1 MKHFRV
7 LAPLI
12 FALALP
18 AFFLKAEQKSA
29 EDGPRPLKALL
40 IAGGCCHDYVKQHEI
55 LYKGIQ
61 ERANV
66 RVDVVWTRDRS
77 TNPPLPI
84 YKNPDWAKGYD
95 IIIHDEC
102 AASNKDPEVLK
113 NILEAHKT
121 VPAVHL
127 HCAMHSF
134 RQGNDLWFK
143 HLGLQSSG
151 HGPQE
156 PISIQFTDPKHPITK
171 GLEDWVTKK
180 EELYNNVNVFDA
192 HPLALGH
199 QKYKR
204 GDKDVSSSAIVAWTN
219 EKQGAPSFSTTI
231 GHNSYTVED
240 PRYLDLVTRGLLW
253 SAGKL
258 NKEYLTP
265 YTGSNVVTELGKSE
279 KAVESIF
286 ANPPKD
292 AVMVKLTASST
303 QTSDSH
309 FPWQAVDGNE
319 KTRWTANGS
328 KYPAWLQLEFQ
339 KPQSVTEATILW
351 EIRNQ
356 WYHYKIESSK
366 DGKNWQ
372 IAYDGSSNQRKSDT
386 TDKLAAKDI
395 KFLRVTLLKQESGK
409 WPALWELKLKG
420 PKGPLKLFP
429 ILNKAEQKQTN
440 SVNGKGFEKSGN
452 IKPRIVKLTPAEE
465 NEILKDTTVPD
476 GFEKTLFAP
485 WQTANYPVYVA
496 ASPGGDLYVSSDGN
510 GSLGR
515 QPGRGRVLRL
525 RDKDKDGRADEVTE
539 FVRDIDSPRGLIWD
553 HDRLYLLHPPHISVF
568 FDRDGDGV
576 AEKSKR
582 LISDIAF
589 GFKDRPADHTTNDIT
604 MGIDGWIYI
613 AGGDFGFMK
622 ATGTDGRTLQHRGG
636 GVIRF
641 RPDGSGL
648 ELYSTGTR
656 NILATPMSPTLDMFT
671 RDNTNDGGGWDV
683 RFHHLTPLA
692 DHGYPR
698 LYKNFEKEH
707 IHPLADY
714 GGGSGCGGVYISE
727 PGFPDEW
734 NHAPF
739 TVDWGRAGS
748 FRHTVSPYGATFK
761 ETAAPKQ
768 FIKMNRPTDAD
779 VDGMS
784 TVYQAS
790 WKGPATFNWAGPN
803 HGYIA
808 RVRPKGYTPAPLPDF
823 EKLSD
828 PELVKVLESPSHM
841 RRLAAQRAILR
852 RPESEKTN
860 ELLLNLAAD
869 KSKSIGSRIAAL
881 YGVTQRG
888 IDSNDSMRIIKSV
901 LGALKNDDSI
911 APYLTRA
918 YGDMALDLVT
928 AGKPTPLLEDF
939 FKWGMELKDPRS
951 ILEAIV
957 SAVRQNKTG
966 VAGAIALHLSSP
978 DPVIR
983 HTAYRAL
990 AKMGGHKA
998 AFSMINSDNIDTRK
1012 AAAWALMRM
1021 HKKEVVDE
1029 LLKRLSS
1036 EKNPSKRKPLLS
1048 TLARL
1053 YHKEA
1058 EWKGDSWGTRP
1069 DTRGPYYQLA
1079 TWEQSERIL
1088 NELKK
1093 ILDTAP
1099 AEEAGFIVEKL
1110 NKNRIQSNE
1119 ALNKVISLAVKDA
1132 KLIPAAIAQIA
1143 AAGDAPNSAIP
1154 LVLKGAR
1161 DPETPPGA
1169 LASAVAIL
1177 IKSDDKEALPAVLTA
1192 LSTLEKAKGFGKDQS
1207 AARGSFLNAP
1217 KLENHHLILE
1227 KIAAEKPGTSE
1238 GKWASMSIL
1247 QLASRKGGSP
1257 ESREMSRKAIDLA
1270 WPDPKQRLAFIK
1282 AAQDLRNPVINARIA
1297 AALSDP
1303 DTAIAKAAESA
1314 AGRLKIQAP
1323 GKDKTPK
1330 IATLKPAAAIKQV
1343 SGMKGDVALGQA
1355 IYTRATCNAC
1365 HTVSQKE
1372 KQKGPYLGNITE
1384 TYRRNELAE
1393 AILVPGKT
1401 IAQGFATNVFTLK
1414 DGSSKMGF
1422 VTDESGDSVSLRD
1435 VTSAEHTFKKSQI
1448 EERSALPNSLMPPGL
1463 MAHFTT
1469 HEMASLLSYLE
1480 SLAKKK

>member
-1 MKHFRV
+1 MKHLRV

-12 FALALP
+12 FTLALP
-18 AFFLKAEQKSA
+18 AFFLKAEQKAA

-121 VPAVHL
+121 IPAVHL

-156 PISIQFTDPKHPITK
+156 PVSIQFTDPKHPITK

-231 GHNSYTVED
+231 GHNNYTVED

-265 YTGSNVVTELGKSE
+265 YTGSNVVTELGKSK

-339 KPQSVTEATILW
+339 KPQTVTEATIFW

-366 DGKNWQ
+366 DGKSWQ

-395 KFLRVTLLKQESGK
+395 RFLRVTLLKQESGK

-465 NEILKDTTVPD
+465 NEILKDTAVPN

-515 QPGRGRVLRL
+515 QPERGRVLRL
-525 RDKDKDGRADEVTE
+525 RDKDNDGRADEVTE

-808 RVRPKGYTPAPLPDF
+808 RVRPKGYTPKPLPDF
-823 EKLSD
+823 EKMKNK
-828 PELVKVLESPSHM
+828 ELVNALKSPSHI
-841 RRLAAQRAILR
+841 RTLAAQRAILR
-852 RPESEKTN
+852 REMN
-860 ELLLNLAAD
+860 FELKKALVDFIPNRKEPLTA
-869 KSKSIGSRIAAL
+869 RIAAL
-881 YGVTQRG
+881 FALTLH
-888 IDSNDSMRIIKSV
+888 SPES
-901 LGALKNDDSI
+901 GALI
-911 APYLTRA
+911 ALVNPGTELQIQPYVIRA
-918 YGDMALDLVT
+918 NSEVTHPASLDL
-928 AGKPTPLLEDF
+928 LLDEIT
-939 FKWGMELKDPRS
+939 KALAKSSPRAT
-951 ILEAIV
+951 IEAIF
-957 SAVRQNKTG
+957 ALTKLTG
-966 VAGAIALHLSSP
+966 EQDSPKAANAIAQHLASP

-990 AKMGGHKA
+990 AKMDGHKA

-1012 AAAWALMRM
+1012 AAAWALMRI

-1036 EKNPSKRKPLLS
+1036 EKNSSKRKPLLS

-1079 TWEQSERIL
+1079 TWKQSERIL

-1119 ALNKVISLAVKDA
+1119 ALNKVISLAIKDA

-1143 AAGDAPNSAIP
+1143 ASGDAPNSAIP

-1177 IKSDDKEALPAVLTA
+1177 VKSDDKEALPAVLTA

-1257 ESREMSRKAIDLA
+1257 ESREMSLKAIDLA

-1282 AAQDLRNPVINARIA
+1282 AAQDLRNPVINDRIG

-1303 DTAIAKAAESA
+1303 DAAIAQAAKSA
-1314 AGRLKIQAP
+1314 AGRLKIQTP
-1323 GKDKTPK
+1323 GEDKTPK
-1330 IATLKPAAAIKQV
+1330 IATLKPAAAIKKV

-1435 VTSAEHTFKKSQI
+1435 ISSAEHTFKKSQI
-1448 EERSALPNSLMPPGL
+1448 KERSTLPNSLMPSGL
-1463 MAHFTT
+1463 MANFTT

>member
-18 AFFLKAEQKSA
+18 AFFLKAEQKA
-29 EDGPRPLKALL
+29 TEDGPRPLKALL

-121 VPAVHL
+121 IPAVHL

-156 PISIQFTDPKHPITK
+156 PVSIQFTDPNHPITK

-199 QKYKR
+199 QTYKR

-258 NKEYLTP
+258 NDEYLTP
-265 YTGSNVVTELGKSE
+265 YTGSNVVTELGKSK
-279 KAVESIF
+279 KAVEPIF
-286 ANPPKD
+286 ANPAKD

-339 KPQSVTEATILW
+339 KPQTVTEATIFW

-356 WYHYKIESSK
+356 WYQYKIESSK

-372 IAYDGSSNQRKSDT
+372 IAFDGSSNQRKSDT

-395 KFLRVTLLKQESGK
+395 KFLRVTLLKQESGM

-452 IKPRIVKLTPAEE
+452 IKPRIVKLTPEE
-465 NEILKDTTVPD
+465 EAEILKDTTVPD

-576 AEKSKR
+576 AESSKR

-656 NILATPMSPTLDMFT
+656 NILATPISPTLDMFT

-748 FRHTVSPYGATFK
+748 FRHAVSPYGATFK
-761 ETAAPKQ
+761 ETAAPQQ

-808 RVRPKGYTPAPLPDF
+808 RVRPKGYTPEPLPDF
-823 EKLSD
+823 EKMKNK
-828 PELVKVLESPSHM
+828 ELVNALKSPSHI
-841 RRLAAQRAILR
+841 RTLAAQRAILR
-852 RPESEKTN
+852 REMN
-860 ELLLNLAAD
+860 FELRKALVDFIPNREEPLTA
-869 KSKSIGSRIAAL
+869 RIAAL
-881 YGVTQRG
+881 FALTLH
-888 IDSNDSMRIIKSV
+888 SPES
-901 LGALKNDDSI
+901 GALI
-911 APYLTRA
+911 ALVNPEIELQIQPYVIRA
-918 YGDMALDLVT
+918 NSEVTHPASLDL
-928 AGKPTPLLEDF
+928 LLDEIT
-939 FKWGMELKDPRS
+939 KALAKSSPRAT
-951 ILEAIV
+951 IEAIFALTKLTEEQD
-957 SAVRQNKTG
+957 SPKAAN
-966 VAGAIALHLSSP
+966 AIAQHLSSP

-1036 EKNPSKRKPLLS
+1036 EKGAAKRKPLLS

-1119 ALNKVISLAVKDA
+1119 ALNKVISLAMKDA

-1143 AAGDAPNSAIP
+1143 AAGDAPHSAIP

-1177 IKSDDKEALPAVLTA
+1177 VKSDDKEALPAVLTA

-1257 ESREMSRKAIDLA
+1257 ESREMSLKAIDLA
-1270 WPDPKQRLAFIK
+1270 WPDPKQRLALIK
-1282 AAQDLRNPVINARIA
+1282 AAQDLRNPVINDRIS

-1303 DTAIAKAAESA
+1303 DAAIAKAAKSA
-1314 AGRLKIQAP
+1314 AGRLKIQTP
-1323 GKDKTPK
+1323 GEDKTPR
-1330 IATLKPAAAIKQV
+1330 IGTLKPEAAIKQV
-1343 SGMKGDVALGQA
+1343 SGMKGDIALGQA

-1435 VTSAEHTFKKSQI
+1435 ITSMEHTFKKSQVK
-1448 EERSALPNSLMPPGL
+1448 ERSTLPNSLMPLGL
-1463 MAHFTT
+1463 MANFTT

>member
-18 AFFLKAEQKSA
+18 AFFLKAEQKAA

-156 PISIQFTDPKHPITK
+156 PVSIQFTDPNHPITK

-258 NKEYLTP
+258 NEEYLTP

-339 KPQSVTEATILW
+339 KPQTVTEATIFW

-429 ILNKAEQKQTN
+429 ILNKSEQKQTN
-440 SVNGKGFEKSGN
+440 SVDGKDFEKSGN

-568 FDRDGDGV
+568 LDRDGDGV
-576 AEKSKR
+576 AEESKR

-761 ETAAPKQ
+761 ETAAPQQ

-808 RVRPKGYTPAPLPDF
+808 RVRPKGYTPEPLPDF
-823 EKLSD
+823 EKMENK
-828 PELVKVLESPSHM
+828 ELVNALKSPSHI
-841 RRLAAQRAILR
+841 RTLAAQRAILR
-852 RPESEKTN
+852 RKMN
-860 ELLLNLAAD
+860 FELRKALVDFIPNREEPLTA
-869 KSKSIGSRIAAL
+869 RIAAL
-881 YGVTQRG
+881 FALTLH
-888 IDSNDSMRIIKSV
+888 SPES
-901 LGALKNDDSI
+901 GALI
-911 APYLTRA
+911 ALVNPEIELQIQPYVIRA
-918 YGDMALDLVT
+918 NSEVTHPASLDL
-928 AGKPTPLLEDF
+928 LLDEIT
-939 FKWGMELKDPRS
+939 KALAKSSPRAT
-951 ILEAIV
+951 IEAIFALTKLTEEQD
-957 SAVRQNKTG
+957 SPKAAN
-966 VAGAIALHLSSP
+966 AIAQHLSSP

-1177 IKSDDKEALPAVLTA
+1177 VKSDDKEALPAVLTA

-1303 DTAIAKAAESA
+1303 DAAIAKAAKSA

-1330 IATLKPAAAIKQV
+1330 IATLKPAAAIKKV
-1343 SGMKGDVALGQA
+1343 SGMKGEVALGQA

-1435 VTSAEHTFKKSQI
+1435 ITSAEHTFKKSQI
-1448 EERSALPNSLMPPGL
+1448 KERSTLPNSLMPSGL
-1463 MAHFTT
+1463 MANFTT

>member
-12 FALALP
+12 FALAMP
-18 AFFLKAEQKSA
+18 AFFLNAEQKAS

-84 YKNPDWAKGYD
+84 YKNPDWARGYD

-121 VPAVHL
+121 IPAVHL

-156 PISIQFTDPKHPITK
+156 PVSIQFTDPNHPITK

-199 QKYKR
+199 QTYKR

-258 NKEYLTP
+258 NDEYLTP

-319 KTRWTANGS
+319 KSRWTANGS

-339 KPQSVTEATILW
+339 KPQTVTGATIFW

-356 WYHYKIESSK
+356 WYQYKIESSK

-386 TDKLAAKDI
+386 SDKLAAKDI
-395 KFLRVTLLKQESGK
+395 KFLRVTLLKQESGM

-420 PKGPLKLFP
+420 PKGPLRLFP

-496 ASPGGDLYVSSDGN
+496 ASPDGDLYVSSDGN

-576 AEKSKR
+576 AESSKR

-656 NILATPMSPTLDMFT
+656 NILATPMSPTLDMFS

-698 LYKNFEKEH
+698 LYKNFEKE
-707 IHPLADY
+707 IITPLADY

-748 FRHTVSPYGATFK
+748 FRHTVNPYGATFK
-761 ETAAPKQ
+761 ETAPPKQ

-784 TVYQAS
+784 TIYQAS
-790 WKGPATFNWAGPN
+790 WKGPATFKWAGPN

-808 RVRPKGYTPAPLPDF
+808 RVRPKGYTPESLPDF
-823 EKLSD
+823 DKMNNK
-828 PELVKVLESPSHM
+828 ELVNALKSPSHI
-841 RRLAAQRAILR
+841 RTLAAQRAILR
-852 RPESEKTN
+852 REMN
-860 ELLLNLAAD
+860 FELRKELVDFIPNRKEPLTA
-869 KSKSIGSRIAAL
+869 RIAAL
-881 YGVTQRG
+881 FALTLH
-888 IDSNDSMRIIKSV
+888 SPES
-901 LGALKNDDSI
+901 GALI
-911 APYLTRA
+911 ALVNPETELQIQPYVIRA
-918 YGDMALDLVT
+918 NSEITHPASLDL
-928 AGKPTPLLEDF
+928 LLDAIT
-939 FKWGMELKDPRS
+939 KALVKSSPRAT
-951 ILEAIV
+951 IEAIF
-957 SAVRQNKTG
+957 ALTKLTEKQDNPK
-966 VAGAIALHLSSP
+966 AANAIAQHLSSP
-978 DPVIR
+978 DHVIR

-990 AKMGGHKA
+990 AKMGAHNA
-998 AFSMINSDNIDTRK
+998 AFSMIDADNIDTRK

-1029 LLKRLSS
+1029 LLKRLLS
-1036 EKNPSKRKPLLS
+1036 EKDAAKRKPLLS

-1058 EWKGDSWGTRP
+1058 GWKGDSWGTRP

-1110 NKNRIQSNE
+1110 NKNRIQSNK
-1119 ALNKVISLAVKDA
+1119 ALNKVISLAMKDA
-1132 KLIPAAIAQIA
+1132 KFIPTAIAQIA

-1177 IKSDDKEALPAVLTA
+1177 VKSDDKEALPAVLTA

-1257 ESREMSRKAIDLA
+1257 ESREMSLKAIDLA

-1282 AAQDLRNPVINARIA
+1282 AAEDLRNPVINDRIG

-1303 DTAIAKAAESA
+1303 DATIAKAAKSA

-1323 GKDKTPK
+1323 GEDKTPK
-1330 IATLKPAAAIKQV
+1330 IATLKPAAAIKKV
-1343 SGMKGDVALGQA
+1343 SGMKGEVALGQA

-1372 KQKGPYLGNITE
+1372 KPKGPYLGNITE
-1384 TYRRNELAE
+1384 TYRRNEIAE

-1401 IAQGFATNVFTLK
+1401 VAQGFATNVFTLK
-1414 DGSSKMGF
+1414 DGSSKIGF

-1435 VTSAEHTFKKSQI
+1435 ITSAEHTFKKSQI
-1448 EERSALPNSLMPPGL
+1448 KERSTLPNSLMPSGL
-1463 MAHFTT
+1463 MANFTT

>member
-1 MKHFRV
+1 MKHLRV

-12 FALALP
+12 LALALP
-18 AFFLKAEQKSA
+18 AFFLKAEQKTPD
-29 EDGPRPLKALL
+29 DGPRPLKALL

-66 RVDVVWTRDRS
+66 RVDVIWTRDKS
-77 TNPPLPI
+77 TNPPLPF
-84 YKNPDWAKGYD
+84 YQDPDWAKGYD
-95 IIIHDEC
+95 VIIHDEC
-102 AASNKDPEVLK
+102 AADNKDKQVLK

-121 VPAVHL
+121 IPAVHL

-156 PISIQFTDPKHPITK
+156 PLTIQFTDPEHPITK
-171 GLEDWVTKK
+171 GMEDWVTGK

-199 QKYKR
+199 QTYKR
-204 GDKDVSSSAIVAWTN
+204 GDKDVTNSAIVAWTN

-231 GHNSYTVED
+231 GHNNYTVED

-253 SAGKL
+253 SCGKL
-258 NKEYLTP
+258 NKEYLKS
-265 YTGSNVVTELGKSE
+265 YTGSNVITEVKTEEKKPATSFGK
-279 KAVESIF
+279 
-286 ANPPKD
+286 PPKD
-292 AVMVKLTASST
+292 ATMVKLTAQSV
-303 QTSDSH
+303 QVSDGH
-309 FPWQAVDGNE
+309 YPWKAIDGDVN
-319 KTRWTANGS
+319 TRWTGDGAGMPN
-328 KYPAWLQLEFQ
+328 WLQLEFE
-339 KPQSVTEATILW
+339 KPATITGTEILW
-351 EIRNQ
+351 EKRDQ
-356 WYHYKIESSK
+356 WYQYKIESSL
-366 DGKNWQ
+366 DGKSWTM
-372 IAYDGSSNQRKSDT
+372 AYDGSKNERRTDT
-386 TDKLAAKDI
+386 RDKLDARNI
-395 KFLRVTLLKQESGK
+395 KFLRVTVLKQEKGL
-409 WPALWELKLKG
+409 WPALWEIRLNGTKG
-420 PKGPLKLFP
+420 KLKLFP
-429 ILNKAEQKQTN
+429 VLNKEEARKAQK
-440 SVNGKGFEKSGN
+440 VDGGGLEKSGN
-452 IKPRIVKLTPAEE
+452 IKPRIVKLTAEE
-465 NEILKDTTVPD
+465 EAEILKDTTVPE
-476 GFEKTLFAP
+476 GFQKTLFAP

-525 RDKDKDGRADEVTE
+525 RDTDKDGRADEVTE

-576 AEKSKR
+576 AEESKR

-589 GFKDRPADHTTNDIT
+589 GFKDRPADHTTNGLE

-648 ELYSTGTR
+648 EIFSTGTR
-656 NILATPMSPTLDMFT
+656 NILGTPMSPTLDMFA

-683 RFHHLTPLA
+683 RFHHFTGLS

-714 GGGSGCGGVYISE
+714 GGGSGCGSVYISE
-727 PGFPDEW
+727 PGFPAEW
-734 NHAPF
+734 NNAPF

-748 FRHTVSPYGATFK
+748 FRHTVAPYGATFK

-784 TVYQAS
+784 AVYQAS

-803 HGYIA
+803 QGYIA
-808 RVRPKGYTPAPLPDF
+808 RVTPKGYTPEPLPDF
-823 EKLSD
+823 EKMSD
-828 PELVKVLESPSHM
+828 EELVNVLESPSHI
-841 RRLAAQRAILR
+841 RRLAAQRTLIR
-852 RPESEKTN
+852 RMPSKDISIKLGNFIQDSSKALESKIAAVYALMQTD
-860 ELLLNLAAD
+860 ELF
-869 KSKSIGSRIAAL
+869 KSIAQSSGHPEDALRPFVIRAIGDTKKNAFSGSSL
-881 YGVTQRG
+881 
-888 IDSNDSMRIIKSV
+888 V
-901 LGALKNDDSI
+901 LEKALKSESPRTVLESIVAVARHNDQAV
-911 APYLTRA
+911 AP
-918 YGDMALDLVT
+918 
-928 AGKPTPLLEDF
+928 
-939 FKWGMELKDPRS
+939 
-951 ILEAIV
+951 
-957 SAVRQNKTG
+957 AVAN
-966 VAGAIALHLSSP
+966 HLSSD

-990 AKMGGHKA
+990 AKMGAHEA
-998 AFSMINSDNIDTRK
+998 AFSMIDSDNIDTRK

-1021 HKKEVVDE
+1021 HKKEVIDE

-1036 EKNPSKRKPLLS
+1036 EKDAAKRKPLIS

-1069 DTRGPYYQLA
+1069 DTRGPYYELA

-1088 NELKK
+1088 SSLKA
-1093 ILDTAP
+1093 ILDNAP
-1099 AEEAGFIVEKL
+1099 AEEAAFIIEKL
-1110 NKNRIQSNE
+1110 NKNRIPAND
-1119 ALNKVISLAVKDA
+1119 ALKRILTLAAKDES
-1132 KLIPAAIAQIA
+1132 LIPIAISQIA
-1143 AAGDAPNSAIP
+1143 ASGN
-1154 LVLKGAR
+1154 
-1161 DPETPPGA
+1161 TP
-1169 LASAVAIL
+1169 S
-1177 IKSDDKEALPAVLTA
+1177 EALPLVIKGALNSDTPPAALAGAVKILIA
-1192 LSTLEKAKGFGKDQS
+1192 SDDQS
-1207 AARGSFLNAP
+1207 ALPATLKALVTIGYANGAGKERDAARSSFLNAP
-1217 KLENHHLILE
+1217 KLENHHLTLE
-1227 KIAAEKPGTSE
+1227 KIAAGKPDSPE
-1238 GKWASMSIL
+1238 GQWAAMGVL
-1247 QLASRKGGSP
+1247 QLASRKEGSP
-1257 ESREMSRKAIDLA
+1257 ESKQMSLKAIDEA
-1270 WPDPKQRLAFIK
+1270 WADSKQRLAFIK
-1282 AAQDLRNPVINARIA
+1282 AAAELRNPVINDRIA
-1297 AALSDP
+1297 VALSDP
-1303 DTAIAKAAESA
+1303 DPEVAKAAKGA

-1323 GKDKTPK
+1323 GEDKTPK
-1330 IATLKPAAAIKQV
+1330 IATLKPAEAIAQV
-1343 SGMKGDVALGQA
+1343 TKIKGDVALGQA
-1355 IYTRATCNAC
+1355 IFTRATCNAC
-1365 HTVSQKE
+1365 HTVSQDE

-1393 AILVPGKT
+1393 AILVPEKT

-1435 VTSAEHTFKKSQI
+1435 ITSAEHTFKKSEI
-1448 EERSALPNSLMPPGL
+1448 KERTTLPNSLMPPGL
-1463 MAHFTT
+1463 MNNFST